1 MPLQLCL
8 HCRQPASSTRTYQI
22 ESNNRFL
29 EQHSAVVI
37 TRPCGRSDGALAS
50 LCMGCLKRVQQLRGR
65 LHQQRQWVEEQSV
78 RAAAIKQKGWC
89 VCAQHGI
96 MNGSSRA
103 ARKARFESARIVV
116 RQTHGA
122 RGVSMS
128 AQSTQRVAANASRTA
143 RWRSRPQYLHN
154 TRCRSNQMN
163 MKRRCSAPSQQ

>member
-50 LCMGCLKRVQQLRGR
+50 FCVGCLKRTQQLRRR

-78 RAAAIKQKGWC
+78 RAAAIKQKGGS

-103 ARKARFESARIVV
+103 ARKARLESTRIVV

-128 AQSTQRVAANASRTA
+128 AQGTQRVAANASRTA

-163 MKRRCSAPSQQ
+163 MKRRCSAPSEQ

>member
-22 ESNNRFL
+22 DSNNRFL

-50 LCMGCLKRVQQLRGR
+50 LCMGCLKRVQQLRRR

-78 RAAAIKQKGWC
+78 RAATIKQKGGS
-89 VCAQHGI
+89 VRAQHGT
-96 MNGSSRA
+96 MNGSARA

-128 AQSTQRVAANASRTA
+128 AQGTQRVAANASRTA

-163 MKRRCSAPSQQ
+163 MKRRCSAPSEQ